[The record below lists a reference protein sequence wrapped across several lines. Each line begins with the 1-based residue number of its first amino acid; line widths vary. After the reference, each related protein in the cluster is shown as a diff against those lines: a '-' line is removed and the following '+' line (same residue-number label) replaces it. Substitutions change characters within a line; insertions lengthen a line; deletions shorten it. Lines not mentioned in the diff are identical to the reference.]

1 MLRHQQQALG
11 KIEHLALLDRDRRL
25 RIERQTA
32 MPAHARLVRN
42 HEIGLGD
49 LPQRVARVAL
59 LAAALLA
66 GLAAQTA
73 GRPRLLLQPV
83 ARRRL
88 RAVRAVQ
95 PQAAQKLG
103 HQGLELRDPAVLR
116 SQQLL
121 DFGRDD
127 HPASDSD
134 SSPAVPNNQ
143 PAGISFHEPVAIRT
157 HHRLGVTKLQKKA
170 PRALKSLDAEL
181 KSALASAPFPPA
193 LSPRRPR

>member
-1 MLRHQQQALG
+1 MATNR
-11 KIEHLALLDRDRRL
+11 
-25 RIERQTA
+25 
-32 MPAHARLVRN
+32 PAEGRA
-42 HEIGLGD
+42 GLGA

-127 HPASDSD
+127 PPASDSD

-157 HHRLGVTKLQKKA
+157 HHRLGVTQLW
-170 PRALKSLDAEL
+170 PTPESL
-181 KSALASAPFPPA
+181 SS
-193 LSPRRPR
+193 

>member
-1 MLRHQQQALG
+1 
-11 KIEHLALLDRDRRL
+11 
-25 RIERQTA
+25 

-42 HEIGLGD
+42 HEIGLGA

-73 GRPRLLLQPV
+73 GRSRLLLQSV

-88 RAVRAVQ
+88 RAVGAVQ

-157 HHRLGVTKLQKKA
+157 HHRLGVTKLQKMA
-170 PRALKSLDAEL
+170 PNALKSLDAEL
-181 KSALASAPFPPA
+181 KSAPAAAAPAALLRSPPRDDGGGRA
-193 LSPRRPR
+193 VRAIGANRATTF

>member
-32 MPAHARLVRN
+32 MPAYARLMRN

-49 LPQRVARVAL
+49 LPQRVAHVAL

-103 HQGLELRDPAVLR
+103 HHGLELRDPAVLR
-116 SQQLL
+116 SHQLL

-134 SSPAVPNNQ
+134 SSHAV
-143 PAGISFHEPVAIRT
+143 
-157 HHRLGVTKLQKKA
+157 
-170 PRALKSLDAEL
+170 AEN
-181 KSALASAPFPPA
+181 PPA
-193 LSPRRPR
+193 QPLSAKLWQFGLTPAWELQSCVTPKPGEPDVSRWGRRWL

>member
-1 MLRHQQQALG
+1 
-11 KIEHLALLDRDRRL
+11 
-25 RIERQTA
+25 
-32 MPAHARLVRN
+32 MPAPARLVRN
-42 HEIGLGD
+42 PGTGWGH

-127 HPASDSD
+127 HPASESD

-157 HHRLGVTKLQKKA
+157 HHRLGVTRGQKKA
-170 PRALKSLDAEL
+170 PNALKSLDAEL
-181 KSALASAPFPPA
+181 KSAPLPGWPH
-193 LSPRRPR
+193 RPKANGPQGGPGKF